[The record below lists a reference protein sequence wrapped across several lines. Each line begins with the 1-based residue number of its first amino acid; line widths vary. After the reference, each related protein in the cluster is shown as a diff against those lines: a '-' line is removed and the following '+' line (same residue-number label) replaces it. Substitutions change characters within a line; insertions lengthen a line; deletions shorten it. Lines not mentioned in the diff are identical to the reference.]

1 MKFDDNFTWVSW
13 LLDFITSTVIEDES
27 RRRYQ
32 IISVKET
39 ASLVTIPSEVK
50 TVQMRGKNV
59 SSTAITATSTTTVV
73 NTNVSSISKFETIYC
88 LTKIHH
94 SKKPVWQWAEG
105 KKTKAE
111 KLEDFTTDQNQDNN
125 IENKMATG

>member
-73 NTNVSSISKFETIYC
+73 NTNVSSISKVETIYC

-94 SKKPVWQWAEG
+94 SKKPVWQ
-105 KKTKAE
+105 
-111 KLEDFTTDQNQDNN
+111 
-125 IENKMATG
+125 